1 LALAASAC
9 IAAAVL
15 PAVGPVGVS
24 TPPLLA
30 FFWDNEIPNS
40 IMDNIFEIGGD
51 VLAFLLRMSPF

>member
-1 LALAASAC
+1 M
-9 IAAAVL
+9 L